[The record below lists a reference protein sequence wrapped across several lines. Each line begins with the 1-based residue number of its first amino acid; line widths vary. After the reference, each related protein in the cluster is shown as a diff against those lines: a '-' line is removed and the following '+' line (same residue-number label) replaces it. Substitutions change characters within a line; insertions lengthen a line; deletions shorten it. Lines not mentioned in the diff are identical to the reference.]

1 MSYVLYFNL
10 CLSNFIKN
18 PIFFHLPVLMCV
30 LKNLTRKVLGNSMK
44 FKIEIEAFKE
54 KIKKDYVIEALD
66 TKELLTEL
74 SRIER
79 EWINETGILNFTTTV
94 VRTE

>member
-1 MSYVLYFNL
+1 
-10 CLSNFIKN
+10 
-18 PIFFHLPVLMCV
+18 
-30 LKNLTRKVLGNSMK
+30 MK
-44 FKIEIEAFKE
+44 FKIEIEALKE